1 MKILNDLKCPLTC
14 YLSIPSKEC
23 LYVVLME
30 AVVPQHLVEELQVL
44 CMLLVCYL
52 LLPATCTCTG

>member
-1 MKILNDLKCPLTC
+1 MTKCPLTC
-14 YLSIPSKEC
+14 YLSIPSKES